1 VTDFSDLDREKA
13 SARADRL
20 ATRRRMTPAE
30 RAAGDAAVRAGL
42 IALARDRRARTIA
55 SYVPMTGEPGGP
67 DLPSALARAL
77 PDAVLLLPVLRPD
90 NDLDWA
96 RYRGDGAL
104 VTSGRGL
111 REPAGPRLGRT
122 AIGAAD
128 LVVVPAL
135 AVDRSGIRLGRGGGS
150 YDRALARV
158 ARDTPV
164 VAVLYAGEF
173 VDALP
178 AGPCDRPVGAV
189 VDPSG
194 LVGTA
199 LGWTNGPP
207 MTDY

>member
-1 VTDFSDLDREKA
+1 MKA
-13 SARADRL
+13 SVRAHVL
-20 ATRRRMTPAE
+20 AARRRMTPAE
-30 RAAGDAAVRAGL
+30 RVAADTAVRAGL
-42 IALARDRRARTIA
+42 VALARNRGARTIA
-55 SYVPMTGEPGGP
+55 AYVPMTGEPGGP
-67 DLPSALARAL
+67 DLPSALAGAL
-77 PDAVLLLPVLRPD
+77 PGVDLLLPVLRFD
-90 NDLDWA
+90 KDLDWA
-96 RYRGDGAL
+96 RYTGDDAL
-104 VTSGRGL
+104 VPAGRGL

-122 AIGAAD
+122 AVATAD

-135 AVDRSGIRLGRGGGS
+135 AVDRSGTRLGRGGGS

-164 VAVLYAGEF
+164 VAALYAGEF

-178 AGPCDRPVGAV
+178 AVPHDRPVGGV

-194 LVGTA
+194 LVVTG